1 MATESPAC
9 SVPVKFPGGN
19 PTIAVPAQT
28 PTSPLALVGA
38 AVVEVLV
45 TVEPA
50 RIPKLQAA
58 PKGIAPPGGVQ
69 VGEVVNVHTKLAAS
83 ATPDV
88 SCTPVVIVAVYE
100 ALGVRAVEGV
110 NVATL
115 VDAT

>member
-1 MATESPAC
+1 MAPPAVPAALLYAVVKAPWAPMATESPEC
-9 SVPVKFPGGN
+9 SVPVRFPGGN

-28 PTSPLALVGA
+28 PTSPLTFVGA
-38 AVVEVLV
+38 AVVEVFV

-83 ATPDV
+83 GIPEV
-88 SCTPVVIVAVYE
+88 SWAPVVIVAV
-100 ALGVRAVEGV
+100 
-110 NVATL
+110 
-115 VDAT
+115 